1 MRTTAFITALNLQG
15 ALRRMG
21 ASAVAIIGIAGTVI
35 VLCAV
40 LSIAAGLRGA
50 VTGQA
55 SDQMAIVLAAGAPSE
70 IASRQSQEAIA
81 IIDAAAAPLASAAA
95 SAEVVV
101 LMDQPLAGS
110 GSLANLPVRGMT
122 ENGRTLRRHATL
134 TQGRWFVGGTPEA
147 VVGRAA
153 NAQYLGLKIGDRI
166 GAGASQWSVVGVFA
180 SNGDASESEVWM
192 DASVLQAAYSRTGVW
207 QSVRIPL
214 KSRGGIM
221 ELKNHL
227 AADAR
232 VKSTVRSEKE
242 FVQEQA
248 GTASDVIER
257 LGIIFAAIMGLA
269 SLFAAMQSMYTALAK
284 RTQEICTLRALGFRP
299 ASVAV
304 SVLVEGMVLGSIGGG
319 IGAMLA
325 FLIFDGRQA
334 YTLNTASLTTIAFD
348 FAVTPGIV
356 QRGLLWALSLGLV
369 GALLPAIKSVR
380 MPVALGLREA

>member
-1 MRTTAFITALNLQG
+1 VENCLRTTAFITALNLQG
-15 ALRRMG
+15 ALRRLG

-55 SDQMAIVLAAGAPSE
+55 SDQMAIVLASGAPSE

-122 ENGRTLRRHATL
+122 ENGRTLRRQATL
-134 TQGRWFVGGTPEA
+134 TQGRWFEA

-153 NAQYLGLKIGDRI
+153 NAQYQGLKIGDRI

-192 DASVLQAAYSRTGVW
+192 DASVLQAAYSRMGVW

-214 KSRGGIM
+214 KSRDGIL
-221 ELKNHL
+221 ELKNNL

-304 SVLVEGMVLGSIGGG
+304 SVLVEGMVLGMIGGV
-319 IGAMLA
+319 IGALLA

-348 FAVTPGIV
+348 FAVTPAII